1 MSKINF
7 ANTMVAQTSLSK
19 TPKEKRK
26 QNSATFTKRQIWS
39 MSKVKFANTMDA
51 QTNLN
56 KTPNINR

>member
-1 MSKINF
+1 
-7 ANTMVAQTSLSK
+7 MVAQTSLSK